1 MNKTKGHMMRV
12 TLETAGSQAAAMT
25 SGNQARLWMMGVR
38 AQEQD
43 QLRIK
48 AKEAQEAA
56 EFWRWMFFGIGLP
69 AIFAVIY
76 LVYMTFPRGQ

>member
-1 MNKTKGHMMRV
+1 MKT

-43 QLRIK
+43 QFRIK

>member
-1 MNKTKGHMMRV
+1 MKT

-25 SGNQARLWMMGVR
+25 SGNQERIWNMGIR
-38 AQEQD
+38 SQEKD
-43 QLRIK
+43 QLRME

>member
-1 MNKTKGHMMRV
+1 MKT

-48 AKEAQEAA
+48 ARKAQEAA
-56 EFWRWMFFGIGLP
+56 EFWRWMFFSIGMP
-69 AIFAVIY
+69 AIFATAY
-76 LVYMTFPRGQ
+76 LVYMTFPRG

>member
-1 MNKTKGHMMRV
+1 MKTK
-12 TLETAGSQAAAMT
+12 LETAGAQAEAMT
-25 SGNQARLWMMGVR
+25 AGNQARLCMMGIR
-38 AQEQD
+38 AEEQD

-48 AKEAQEAA
+48 AKEAQDAA

-76 LVYMTFPRGQ
+76 LVYMTFPRGQG

>member
-1 MNKTKGHMMRV
+1 MKT

-48 AKEAQEAA
+48 AKEAQETA

>member
-1 MNKTKGHMMRV
+1 MKTK
-12 TLETAGSQAAAMT
+12 LETAGAQAAAMT
-25 SGNQARLWMMGVR
+25 ANNQERIWMMGIR

-43 QLRIK
+43 RLRIT

>member
-1 MNKTKGHMMRV
+1 MKTK
-12 TLETAGSQAAAMT
+12 LETAGAQAAAMT
-25 SGNQARLWMMGVR
+25 AGNQERIWTMGIR
-38 AQEQD
+38 SQEKD
-43 QLRIK
+43 QLRME

>member
-1 MNKTKGHMMRV
+1 MKTK
-12 TLETAGSQAAAMT
+12 LETAGSQAEAMT
-25 SGNQARLWMMGVR
+25 SGNQARIWMMGIQS
-38 AQEQD
+38 QEKD
-43 QLRIK
+43 QLRVK